1 MTRPTTR
8 QFDAVV
14 IGAGPAGMSAAI
26 GLRGQGLSVL
36 VVDEQPA
43 PGGQIW
49 RAVEAV
55 APTPTGALLGDE
67 YRAGAVLAGRF
78 RACGAE
84 YAPQTQVWQIEP
96 GKPGWCVYMSRDVT
110 VDVKAEM
117 VRARHVV
124 LALGAQERPAPF
136 SGWTLPGVLTVGA
149 AQILLKT
156 SRQIPT
162 EPVWV
167 VGSGPLLLLYMTQLL
182 RAGGKIAGWL
192 DTAAGN
198 GWLRALP
205 WAGAA
210 LAGWKDISK
219 GLAWIKELKAANVM
233 RVCGVT
239 DVRALGEGR
248 LQEIEY
254 SQANGKTT
262 RAPASVLLSH
272 EGVVPSIHTALALGC
287 AHSWNTQQACL
298 APDLDAWGQTSKQG
312 VYVAGDGGGIGGALA
327 ACVRG
332 DLVALGIVKDA
343 GRLSPEDAT
352 AHAVPLRKKLEGLL
366 RLRPMLD
373 ALYPPR
379 ASIFAPTDDT
389 IVCRCEEVTAG
400 DIRKAAAI
408 GQPGPNQLKSY
419 TRAGMGPC
427 QGRQC
432 GYTVAHIIATEQKRP
447 VAEVGFYRIRP
458 PLKPLTLGELAS
470 LNIEEKQT

>member
-1 MTRPTTR
+1 MTR

-26 GLRGQGLSVL
+26 GMRGQGLSVL

-55 APTPTGALLGDE
+55 APTPTGTLLGDE
-67 YRAGAVLAGRF
+67 YRSGAALAGRF
-78 RACGAE
+78 RACGAVYE
-84 YAPQTQVWQIEP
+84 PITQVWQVEP
-96 GKPGWCVYMSRDVT
+96 GWRIYMTRDGQ
-110 VDVKAEM
+110 AEM
-117 VRARHVV
+117 VQAQHVV
-124 LALGAQERPAPF
+124 LALGAQERPTPF
-136 SGWTLPGVLTVGA
+136 PGWTLPGVLTVGA

-156 SRQIPT
+156 SRQVPS

-167 VGSGPLLLLYMTQLL
+167 AGSGPLPLLYMVQLL
-182 RAGGKIAGWL
+182 RTGGRIAGWL
-192 DTAAGN
+192 DTAPLSA
-198 GWLRALP
+198 WRRALP
-205 WAGAA
+205 WVGAA
-210 LAGWKDISK
+210 LAGWGDIRK
-219 GLAWIKELKAANVM
+219 GLAWQQELKAAGVM
-233 RVCGVT
+233 RVRGVT
-239 DVRALGEGR
+239 AVRALGDGH

-254 SQANGKTT
+254 TQTNGKTM
-262 RAPASVLLSH
+262 RAPASVFLSH
-272 EGVVPSIHTALALGC
+272 EGIVPSIHMTSALGC
-287 AHSWNTQQACL
+287 AHSWSTQQSCF

-332 DLVALGIVKDA
+332 ELVALGVARDA
-343 GRLSPEDAT
+343 GHLSLENAT
-352 AHAVPLRKKLEGLL
+352 AHAAPLRKKLKGLL

-379 ASIFAPTDDT
+379 AEIFAPTDDT
-389 IVCRCEEVTAG
+389 IVCRCEELTAG

-408 GQPGPNQLKSY
+408 GQPGLNQLKSY
-419 TRAGMGPC
+419 SRAGMGPC

-432 GYTVAHIIATEQKRP
+432 GYTVAHIVAAQQNRQ
-447 VAEVGFYRIRP
+447 VAEMGFYRIRP

-470 LNIEEKQT
+470 LNIEDENT

>member
-1 MTRPTTR
+1 MSRV
-8 QFDAVV
+8 FDVVV

-26 GLRGQGLSVL
+26 GLRGHGLSVL

-55 APTPTGALLGDE
+55 APTPTGRLLGDA
-67 YRAGAVLAGRF
+67 YREGAGLAGRF
-78 RACGAE
+78 RGCGAVYE
-84 YAPQTQVWQIEP
+84 AQTQVWQIEP
-96 GKPGWCVYMSRDVT
+96 GEPGGSGRQVYMSCDGQ
-110 VDVKAEM
+110 AEM
-117 VRARHVV
+117 VRAGHVV

-136 SGWTLPGVLTVGA
+136 PGWTLPGVLTVGA

-156 SRQIPT
+156 SRQVPT

-167 VGSGPLLLLYMTQLL
+167 VGSGPLPLLYMAQLL

-192 DTAAGN
+192 DTAPPG
-198 GWLRALP
+198 GWRRALP
-205 WAGAA
+205 WAAAA
-210 LAGWKDISK
+210 LADWREIGK
-219 GLAWIKELKAANVM
+219 GLAWLREIRAAGV
-233 RVCGVT
+233 RHVRGVT
-239 DVRALGEGR
+239 QVRALGEGR
-248 LQEIEY
+248 LQEVEY
-254 SQANGKTT
+254 TLADGSST

-272 EGVVPSIHTALALGC
+272 EGIVPSIHMTLALEC
-287 AHSWNTQQACL
+287 THRWNAQQACL
-298 APDLDAWGQTSKQG
+298 APDLDAWGQTSQPG
-312 VYVAGDGGGIGGALA
+312 VHVAGDAAGIGGAKA

-332 DLVALGIVKDA
+332 ELVALGVARQA
-343 GRLSPEDAT
+343 GRLSAEAAT
-352 AHAVPLRKKLEGLL
+352 AQAAPLRSALAGLL

-379 ASIFAPTDDT
+379 ASSMSPPDDT
-389 IVCRCEEVTAG
+389 IVCRCEELTAG

-408 GQPGPNQLKSY
+408 GQPGPNQVKAY

-432 GYTVAHIIATEQKRP
+432 GYTVAHIIAAEQRRP
-447 VAEVGFYRIRP
+447 VAEVGFYRVRP

-470 LNIEEKQT
+470 LQIDGARAP

>member
-1 MTRPTTR
+1 MTRE
-8 QFDAVV
+8 FDVVV

-55 APTPTGALLGDE
+55 APTPTGTLLGDE
-67 YRAGAVLAGRF
+67 YRAGAGLAGRF
-78 RACGAE
+78 RGCGAFYE
-84 YAPQTQVWQIEP
+84 PQTQVWQIEP
-96 GKPGWCVYMSRDVT
+96 GWHVYMTRDGR
-110 VDVKAEM
+110 AEV
-117 VRARHVV
+117 VRANHVV

-136 SGWTLPGVLTVGA
+136 PGWTLPGVLTVGA
-149 AQILLKT
+149 GQILLKT
-156 SRQIPT
+156 SRQVPS

-167 VGSGPLLLLYMTQLL
+167 AGSGPLPLLYMAQLL

-192 DTAAGN
+192 DTSPTG
-198 GWLRALP
+198 GWRRALP

-210 LAGWKDISK
+210 LAGWGEISK
-219 GLAWIKELKAANVM
+219 GLAWLLEIRAAGVKHV
-233 RVCGVT
+233 RGVT
-239 DVRALGEGR
+239 AVRALGDGH
-248 LQEIEY
+248 LQEVEY
-254 SQANGKTT
+254 TQATGRTV

-272 EGVVPSIHTALALGC
+272 EGVLPSIHMTQALGC
-287 AHSWNTQQACL
+287 AHSWNAQQVCL
-298 APDLDAWGQTSKQG
+298 TPDLDDWGQTTQQG
-312 VYVAGDGGGIGGALA
+312 VYVAGDGANIGGAKA

-332 DLVALGIVKDA
+332 ELVALGIAKRA
-343 GRLSPEDAT
+343 GRLSPEAAD
-352 AHAVPLRKKLEGLL
+352 AHAAPLRRKLSGLL

-379 ASIFAPTDDT
+379 ASIFSPPDET
-389 IVCRCEEVTAG
+389 IVCRCEELTAG

-408 GQPGPNQLKSY
+408 GQPGPNQIKAF

-432 GYTVAHIIATEQKRP
+432 GYTVAHIIAAVQNRQ

-470 LNIEEKQT
+470 LEQPS

>member
-1 MTRPTTR
+1 MTR

-26 GLRGQGLSVL
+26 GMRGHGLSVL
-36 VVDEQPA
+36 VADEQPA

-55 APTPTGALLGDE
+55 APTPTGRLLGDE
-67 YRAGAVLAGRF
+67 YRSGTVLACHF
-78 RACGAE
+78 RACGALYE
-84 YAPQTQVWQIEP
+84 PQTQVWQVEP
-96 GKPGWCVYMSRDVT
+96 GWRIYMTRDGQ
-110 VDVKAEM
+110 AEM

-124 LALGAQERPAPF
+124 LALGAQERPTPF
-136 SGWTLPGVLTVGA
+136 PGWTLPGVLTVGA

-156 SRQIPT
+156 SRQVPS

-167 VGSGPLLLLYMTQLL
+167 AGSGPLPLLYMVQLL
-182 RAGGKIAGWL
+182 RAGGKMAGWL
-192 DTAAGN
+192 DTAPPGA
-198 GWLRALP
+198 WRRALP

-210 LAGWKDISK
+210 LAGWGDISK
-219 GLAWIKELKAANVM
+219 GLAWQQELKAAGVM
-233 RVCGVT
+233 RVRGVT
-239 DVRALGEGR
+239 AVHALGDDR
-248 LQEIEY
+248 LKEIEY
-254 SQANGKTT
+254 TQANGKTM

-272 EGVVPSIHTALALGC
+272 EGIVPSIHMTSALGC
-287 AHSWNTQQACL
+287 AHSWNAQQACL
-298 APDLDAWGQTSKQG
+298 TPDLDAWGQTSKQG

-332 DLVALGIVKDA
+332 ELVALGVTRDA
-343 GRLSPEDAT
+343 GRLSLEEAT
-352 AHAVPLRKKLEGLL
+352 THAAPLRRKLKGLL

-379 ASIFAPTDDT
+379 AEIFAPTDNT
-389 IVCRCEEVTAG
+389 IVCRCEELTAG

-408 GQPGPNQLKSY
+408 GQPGLNQLKSHS
-419 TRAGMGPC
+419 RAGMGPC

-432 GYTVAHIIATEQKRP
+432 GYTVAHIVAAEQKLQ
-447 VAEVGFYRIRP
+447 VAEMGFYRIRP

-470 LNIEEKQT
+470 LNIDHENP

>member
-1 MTRPTTR
+1 MTR

-26 GLRGQGLSVL
+26 GMRGHGLSVL

-67 YRAGAVLAGRF
+67 YRSGAVLAARF
-78 RACGAE
+78 RACGALYE
-84 YAPQTQVWQIEP
+84 PQTQVWQVEP
-96 GKPGWCVYMSRDVT
+96 GWHVYMTRDGQ
-110 VDVKAEM
+110 AEM
-117 VRARHVV
+117 VRAPHVV

-136 SGWTLPGVLTVGA
+136 PGWTLPGVLTVGA

-156 SRQIPT
+156 SRQVPT
-162 EPVWV
+162 EPVWIA
-167 VGSGPLLLLYMTQLL
+167 GSGPLPLLYMAQLL
-182 RAGGKIAGWL
+182 RAGGQIAGWL
-192 DTAAGN
+192 DTAPRGA
-198 GWLRALP
+198 WLRTWP
-205 WAGAA
+205 WVAAA
-210 LAGWKDISK
+210 LAGWGDISK
-219 GLAWIKELKAANVM
+219 GLAWLQELKAAGVM
-233 RVCGVT
+233 RVRGVT
-239 DVRALGEGR
+239 AVRALGDGR

-254 SQANGKTT
+254 TQANGKKVG
-262 RAPASVLLSH
+262 APASVLLSH
-272 EGVVPSIHTALALGC
+272 EGIVPSIHMTSALEC
-287 AHSWNTQQACL
+287 AHSWNQQQMCL
-298 APDLDAWGQTSKQG
+298 TPDLDEWGRTSKHG
-312 VYVAGDGGGIGGALA
+312 VYVAGDGAGIGGALA

-332 DLVALGIVKDA
+332 ELVALGVA
-343 GRLSPEDAT
+343 MHSGRISPEDA
-352 AHAVPLRKKLEGLL
+352 ASHAAPLRKKLGGLL

-379 ASIFAPTDDT
+379 ASIFSPPDDT
-389 IVCRCEEVTAG
+389 IVCRCEELTAG

-408 GQPGPNQLKSY
+408 GQPGLNQLKSY

-432 GYTVAHIIATEQKRP
+432 GYTVAHIVAMEQKRP
-447 VAEVGFYRIRP
+447 VAELGFYRIRP

-470 LNIEEKQT
+470 LNIEETHLKAL